1 MVNRIMITV
10 AVWQLT
16 WSKELDKGVLVS
28 IHKLNEEDK
37 TATNAVIEYKSRTF
51 CNTTGCNLRLSAS
64 DKRYS
69 LKQWPADS

>member
-28 IHKLNEEDK
+28 IHKLNEEDE
-37 TATNAVIEYKSRTF
+37 TGTNAVIEYKSRTV
-51 CNTTGCNLRLSAS
+51 CNTTG
-64 DKRYS
+64 
-69 LKQWPADS
+69 